1 MDSYR
6 KQVMVG
12 GDRVMLDI
20 VDTAGQEDYAAV
32 RDHYLRSADG
42 YLCVFSLAEP
52 ESLQDIIDLKYD
64 TIRAVF
70 DGGWRV
76 ETPAKISDPPAAIK
90 KRKGVDFNPPRGPP
104 HANSHT
110 IL

>member
-52 ESLQDIIDLKYD
+52 ESLQDIIDLRYD
-64 TIRAVF
+64 TIRPVF
-70 DGGWRV
+70 GGCWGV
-76 ETPAKISDPPAAIK
+76 EPPANISDFPAAIK
-90 KRKGVDFNPPRGPP
+90 KRKGGR
-104 HANSHT
+104 
-110 IL
+110 L